1 MRLNEE
7 QSFLDYIKMVIVHNG
22 VAVLAIV
29 SIFFAFYLFSKDLPI
44 FGIIFIIIG
53 IALGLYSRYLGTQ
66 RNKKK
71 LW

>member
-7 QSFLDYIKMVIVHNG
+7 QSFMDYVKMVVLHNG
-22 VAVLAIV
+22 VALLAV
-29 SIFFAFYLFSKDLPI
+29 VCIFFAFYLFAKESSFL
-44 FGIIFIIIG
+44 GVIFIIIG
-53 IALGLYSRYLGTQ
+53 IALGLYSRYLGSQ